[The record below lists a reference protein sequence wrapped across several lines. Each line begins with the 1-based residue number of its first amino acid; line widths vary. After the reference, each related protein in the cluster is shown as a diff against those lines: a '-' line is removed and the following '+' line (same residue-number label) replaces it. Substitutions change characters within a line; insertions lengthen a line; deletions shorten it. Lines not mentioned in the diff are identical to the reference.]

1 MIQVELERCKMG
13 LQELNARRA
22 YEKAVIAT
30 AFGQN
35 EIHNVMAMWIQ
46 VSSLHFLLFNL
57 LSV

>member
-1 MIQVELERCKMG
+1 MG